1 MLLEKAEHKS
11 EKKKVKVTEKNE
23 LTISGVQKLNGKS
36 LLPQL
41 WQVVIPMRSIVRVIL
56 AREKM

>member
-1 MLLEKAEHKS
+1 MK
-11 EKKKVKVTEKNE
+11 KKKVKVTEKNE